1 MSRINMNLHHSVGY
15 SLVLALVTREHL
27 SCPVAADK
35 LAVVYYGDREYL
47 LIFELSAEFR

>member
-27 SCPVAADK
+27 SCPVAADQ
-35 LAVVYYGDREYL
+35 LALVNSGEDDIY
-47 LIFELSAEFR
+47 